1 MTDFLP
7 WQQAQWRQLQQARGQ
22 GRIPHALLLSGPAMT
37 GKRRFA
43 QAFAEGLLCRTP
55 TPEHLA
61 CGVCDNCQLV
71 RAGTHSDLVF
81 LEPEESGKQLKI
93 GTIREFI
100 GSEPLSTQGGG
111 YKLCILDP
119 ADALNTAAANALLKT
134 LEEPS
139 PSSLLLLISS
149 QPGRLPVTIRSRCQ
163 RLDFPLPQ
171 YQAALD
177 WLAGQGSGDW
187 PTLLAVAAGAP
198 LKALQLAG
206 EGVLERR
213 SVILQQVLGLLEG
226 RADPLQV
233 AEQWSKADVPQL
245 LDWLASLLLDLL
257 RLRVDPAL
265 TTPFNPDMRQALVQL
280 APRRSER
287 DWHELAQELIQLRKS
302 ITSQLN
308 LQLQLERLS
317 IGLAAAAAH
326 TRGGR

>member
-7 WQQAQWRQLQQARGQ
+7 WQQDQWRQLQQAREL
-22 GRIPHALLLSGPAMT
+22 GRIPHALLLSGPALT

-43 QAFAEGLLCRTP
+43 QAFAEGLLCRNP
-55 TPEHLA
+55 RPEHLA
-61 CGVCDNCQLV
+61 CGHCDNCQLI
-71 RAGTHSDLVF
+71 RAGTHADLVF

-93 GTIREFI
+93 DAIRAFT
-100 GSEPLSTQGGG
+100 GSETLSSQRGG

-139 PSSLLLLISS
+139 PNSLILLISS
-149 QPGRLPVTIRSRCQ
+149 QPSQLSATIRSRCQ
-163 RLDFPLPQ
+163 RLGFPLPQ
-171 YQAALD
+171 RQAALD
-177 WLAGQGSGDW
+177 WLAGQDRADW
-187 PTLLAVAAGAP
+187 PTLLAVAAGSP
-198 LKALQLAG
+198 LKALQLAS

-213 SVILQQVLGLLEG
+213 SALLQQVLGLLEG

-233 AEQWSKADVPQL
+233 AEQWSKADAPQL

-265 TTPFNPDMRQALVQL
+265 TTPFNPDMRQALLQL

-287 DWHELAQELIQLRKS
+287 DWHELTQELIQLRKS

-308 LQLQLERLS
+308 LQLQLERLLIS
-317 IGLAAAAAH
+317 LAASAAH
-326 TRGGR
+326 TRGAH